1 MMIDTDYAENAF
13 QERSSEKKMIILKRI
28 LNCELTE
35 LQRQAFVDYHFGGK
49 TIPQIAEERGV
60 NKSTVCRTLR
70 LAEKKVLRFTKY
82 LE

>member
-1 MMIDTDYAENAF
+1 MIDTDYAENAF

-35 LQRQAFVDYHFGGK
+35 LQRQTFLAYHFQMK
-49 TIPQIAEERGV
+49 SIPQIAEERGV